1 MTKLNVDGNK
11 IRVWNLDTYTS
22 GQVGAKV
29 EFHFNSEWDGL
40 RKTAVFEAHEPR
52 CAGDHNLVSSVVL
65 DTSWDGNVCRIPGDV
80 LATPGYDFS
89 IGVYGTD
96 NEGKLVIP
104 TVYAKCGRIV
114 RGTRLDGSSNGA
126 DPSLPVWAQL
136 QANIGD
142 LNNLTTA
149 NKSTL
154 VDAINE
160 AAQSGGG
167 GGGGGTASPA
177 YTYTQGNAS
186 EEWNIKHDLGKYP
199 SVTIVDSSG
208 NAVVGDVK
216 YLSSNEIL
224 VSFTGAFSGKA
235 YLN

>member
-52 CAGDHNLVSSVVL
+52 CTGDHNLVSSVVL
-65 DTSWDGNVCRIPGDV
+65 DTSWDGNVCRIPGNV

-104 TVYAKCGRIV
+104 TVYTKCGRIV
-114 RGTRLDGSSNGA
+114 RGTRLDGSSEGT

-142 LNNLTTA
+142 LNNLATA
-149 NKSTL
+149 NKSSL

-167 GGGGGTASPA
+167 GSSGGASA
-177 YTYTQGNAS
+177 YIYTQGAAS
-186 EEWNIKHDLGKYP
+186 DEWTIKHSLNKYP
-199 SVTIVDSSG
+199 SVTIVDSGG
-208 NAVVGDVK
+208 NVVVGDVQ
-216 YLSSNEIL
+216 YLSMNEISI
-224 VSFTGAFSGKA
+224 SFAGAFSGKA